1 MALGLVVAGDIIND
15 ALIYYVRGKALA
27 QTMEERPLLKML
39 REKQK
44 TFSSGN
50 LQVSEPIQGTYMS
63 DTAGFFTG
71 YQEDDTLPFS
81 QAQNVVRAVYPW
93 KEVAAGLIISHTEL
107 KKDGIHITDH
117 QKESE
122 SSDVE
127 LTRLTGILENRLEDF
142 AESWARM
149 MNFMYWKDGTQD
161 AKQTPGVLS
170 ILTDTPA
177 VGVTGGINRAAAGYT
192 WWQHRALVGG
202 NKIVASAGNQTLSKT
217 LRSELRQ
224 LRRYQG
230 KPDSTKCGSGF
241 MDALEL
247 EVEAK
252 GIYTQ
257 EGFAKTK
264 NDLGMNVITMRG
276 LGNFE
281 YDPTL
286 DDLGYSKRCYVFD
299 SRRLVL
305 RPMEMEQNKV
315 LTPER
320 PYQYLVFLRT
330 MTDTSALVATQ
341 LNCHGVYEVA

>member
-15 ALIYYVRGKALA
+15 ALIYYVRGAALS
-27 QTMEERPLLKML
+27 QTMEERPLLRVL
-39 REKQK
+39 RKAQK

-50 LQVSEPIQGTYMS
+50 LQISEPIQGTYMS
-63 DTAGFFTG
+63 DTAGFFSG
-71 YQEDDTLPFS
+71 YQEDDVLPFT
-81 QAQNVVRAVYPW
+81 QAQNVQRAVFPW

-107 KKDGIHITDH
+107 KKDGVHISDH

-142 AESWARM
+142 SESWARM
-149 MNFMYWKDGTQD
+149 MNLMSWRDGTQD
-161 AKQTPGVLS
+161 AKQMPGVLS
-170 ILTDTPA
+170 ILTD
-177 VGVTGGINRAAAGYT
+177 VGNVGITGGINKATYW
-192 WWQHRALVGG
+192 WWQQRTLVGA
-202 NKIVASAGNQTLSKT
+202 NKIVASGADQTLCRT

-230 KPDSTKCGSGF
+230 KPNVALCGSGF
-241 MDALEL
+241 IDALEL
-247 EVEAK
+247 EVQAK

-257 EGFAKTK
+257 EGFTQEDKT
-264 NDLGMNVITMRG
+264 DLGMASIKMMG
-276 LGNFE
+276 LGKFE

-286 DDLGYSKRCYVFD
+286 DDLGLAKRCYIMD
-299 SRRLVL
+299 TRRLRL
-305 RPMEMEQNKV
+305 RPMEQEENKV

-330 MTDTSALVATQ
+330 MTWTGGLVANQ